1 MADAHVSEAY
11 AEVTF
16 PQKAYARPPTSE
28 GARIVQTPKPTK
40 KPPIKIGG
48 DWQGRRDS
56 NTQPMVLETTTL
68 PLSHTPKYKV
78 YYIMKYYKNQYFY
91 SNLL

>member
-1 MADAHVSEAY
+1 MCGVADAHVSEAY

-28 GARIVQTPKPTK
+28 GARIVQTPNPTK

-56 NTQPMVLETTTL
+56 NTQHVVLETTAL
-68 PLSHTPKYKV
+68 P
-78 YYIMKYYKNQYFY
+78 IE
-91 SNLL
+91 LLP

>member
-1 MADAHVSEAY
+1 MRSMADAHVSEAY
-11 AEVTF
+11 AKVTF

-28 GARIVQTPKPTK
+28 GARIVQTPNPTK

-56 NTQPMVLETTTL
+56 NTQHVVLETTAL
-68 PLSHTPKYKV
+68 P
-78 YYIMKYYKNQYFY
+78 IE
-91 SNLL
+91 LLP